1 MEFHLAMTA
10 LSIALLG
17 VLFYWHL
24 AAQVAHPKGTK
35 IPPGPP
41 GKQFCQVQQSG
52 LIEDKA
58 SS

>member
-1 MEFHLAMTA
+1 MTA